1 MIPAVGASFPAMR
14 SSDLDA
20 VRRLE
25 NEMLAL
31 DQVEIPTH
39 HAIHAGMYARTIRIP
54 AGVQLTGA
62 LIKRATLLIFN
73 GRATVYVGGGCVE
86 LAGYHVIAASAGR
99 KQAFLAHE
107 DCDLTMIFP
116 TEATTVAQAEAEF
129 TDELEM
135 LMSRRDSAH
144 DTAIITGE
152 Y

>member
-14 SSDLDA
+14 SADLAA

-25 NEMLAL
+25 TEMRAR

-62 LIKRATLLIFN
+62 LIKRATLLIFA

-86 LAGYHVIAASAGR
+86 LAGYNVIAASAGR

-129 TDELEM
+129 TDELEL
-135 LMSRRDSAH
+135 LMSHGECSRD
-144 DTAIITGE
+144 TTTITGE
-152 Y
+152 